1 MPTPLLNEHMIIEE
15 LQLPVNITTIGQL
28 QAQAI
33 LATVDSYDRHLKRE
47 PFVDGMS
54 TAFALHSAAGRLQ
67 TLISIQNLIKTGAQV
82 PEKLDSA
89 IKELTD
95 LAGKHRDMLK
105 MHMHLVI
112 QCPWEDD
119 KIH

>member
-1 MPTPLLNEHMIIEE
+1 
-15 LQLPVNITTIGQL
+15 
-28 QAQAI
+28 
-33 LATVDSYDRHLKRE
+33 
-47 PFVDGMS
+47 MS

-67 TLISIQNLIKTGAQV
+67 TLISIQNLIKIGAQV
-82 PEKLDSA
+82 PEKLESA

-95 LAGKHRDMLK
+95 LAAKHRDMLK
-105 MHMHLVI
+105 KHMELVV

>member
-1 MPTPLLNEHMIIEE
+1 MPTTLLNEHMIIEA
-15 LQLPVNITTIGQL
+15 LKVPVNVATIGRL

-33 LATVDSYDRHLKRE
+33 LSTVDSFDRQLKRQE
-47 PFVDGMS
+47 FVDGMS
-54 TAFALHSAAGRLQ
+54 SAFAMHSAAGRLQ
-67 TLISIQNLIKTGAQV
+67 TLISIQNLLKTGAQV
-82 PEKLDSA
+82 PEKLEGA